1 MLSINK
7 ALKQI
12 SQQQLTTKNLLQQS
26 KELTEAKVAMEM
38 ARTSHVEADAAL
50 AKERFVHAEDLSAMV
65 VERACHREMAQH
77 NQQRILGV
85 LRAMKTGIAVAQTKL
100 DEYVQAKAPPT

>member
-1 MLSINK
+1 MIHRRWPP
-7 ALKQI
+7 
-12 SQQQLTTKNLLQQS
+12 
-26 KELTEAKVAMEM
+26 M